1 MEKRP
6 KSMPRIDNKE
16 HRDMR
21 RRENMKTVK
30 PTPRKVLKKYKRGKL
45 GRFLQIEGW
54 REHPPRMG
62 FPNWNDRNGR
72 VIQGRFIWDFRDPDI
87 PLRIMIPE
95 GAKKEEVL
103 ILLKKMIRRLRSG
116 WWEELWNDLR
126 VTAPRTGADEPV
138 GVSMR
143 KRG

>member
-1 MEKRP
+1 
-6 KSMPRIDNKE
+6 
-16 HRDMR
+16 
-21 RRENMKTVK
+21 MKKVK
-30 PTPRKVLKKYKRGKL
+30 PTPKKLLKKYKRGKL

-72 VIQGRFIWDFRDPDI
+72 VIQGRFIWYFRDPDI

-103 ILLKKMIRRLRSG
+103 ILLKKIIRSLRSG
-116 WWEELWNDLR
+116 WWEELWHRAR
-126 VTAPRTGADEPV
+126 VTPAKGKQTY
-138 GVSMR
+138 SMLDHHYNQKVKPWLR
-143 KRG
+143 C